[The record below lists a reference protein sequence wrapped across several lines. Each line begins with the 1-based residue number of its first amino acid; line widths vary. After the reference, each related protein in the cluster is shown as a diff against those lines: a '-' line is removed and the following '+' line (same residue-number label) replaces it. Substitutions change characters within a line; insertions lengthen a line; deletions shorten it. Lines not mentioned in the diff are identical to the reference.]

1 VIVHRILDVVFR
13 SLDTLD
19 AVRARVRTLV
29 NDAPQPASSA
39 WAPVVEA
46 PAAPHVVDRETMR
59 AYTETPAVEDL
70 YVAQKPQKAPTKA
83 ETSSKKA
90 SSSKPASS
98 KQASSTSKQA
108 KAQTKPKKKSA
119 AQKAQSEKPQ
129 AATRKGSVDRKGDDF
144 DSPRA
149 RAVAAWIKEN
159 GRAVVA
165 DDADLDNKKT
175 LARVVWAVG
184 AAEAAG
190 SEQGLTAADA
200 SALLATV
207 AGLDVFSTNVARAFR
222 DESDLFVETVP
233 DGRSKRYKLT
243 SAGHARLAEVAT
255 RP

>member
-1 VIVHRILDVVFR
+1 MIVHRILDVVFR

-59 AYTETPAVEDL
+59 TYTETPAVEDL
-70 YVAQKPQKAPTKA
+70 YVAQKPQQPAASTKEA
-83 ETSSKKA
+83 
-90 SSSKPASS
+90 S
-98 KQASSTSKQA
+98 KQASKASKPSKPSSTSKQA

-149 RAVAAWIKEN
+149 RAVAAWIKEH
-159 GRAVVA
+159 GRAVVT

-243 SAGHARLAEVAT
+243 SAGHARLADVAT